1 MPLGNAI
8 VYYAFDDTVDSNRYP
23 YYTTMQEYW
32 NGWGL
37 STTIDNDVTV
47 SDLRHMDDYDLC
59 IISTHGAYYSYT
71 TGWLFKQGAHLPH
84 PGAAGGVLV
93 LGRSALRLRP
103 ADPPGHQGE
112 RRLLHHPQLL

>member
-1 MPLGNAI
+1 
-8 VYYAFDDTVDSNRYP
+8 
-23 YYTTMQEYW
+23 MQEYW

-71 TGWLFKQGAHLPH
+71 TGWLFKQVHTSPIL
-84 PGAAGGVLV
+84 VLREESLV

-103 ADPPGHQGE
+103 C
-112 RRLLHHPQLL
+112 